1 MDRDRFSQI
10 DLDRIETP
18 CYLVDEVLLENNLR
32 ILSEMQRQSGCRIL
46 LALKAFAMVSLF
58 PLIREALPGVSAS
71 SPWEARLGKEAFG
84 GEVQTYSP
92 AYSDAD
98 IRQLVNWSDT
108 LIFNSFGQ
116 WQRYRD
122 SIPAHIQCGL
132 RINPEYSEID
142 IDLYNPCARGSRLG
156 ITRSQFRSGD
166 LEGISGLHFHTLC
179 EQNADTLERTLAV
192 IEEKFGAWI
201 GQMRWMNFGGGH
213 HLTRDDYDRERAIRI
228 IRSFRERYGVDVIL
242 EPGEAVALN
251 TGVLIASVVDIMEN
265 DQQIA
270 ILDTSAEAH
279 MPDVIAMPY
288 RPEIL
293 GADKPGVHPH
303 TYRLAGNTCL
313 AGDIIGDY
321 SFPEPLKRGSKL
333 IFMDMAHYT
342 MVKNSLFNGVRLPAI
357 RIRTKSD
364 QIRTARDFH
373 YEDYKNRL

>member
-10 DLDRIETP
+10 NLDRIETP

-58 PLIREALPGVSAS
+58 PLIRKALAGVSAS

-122 SIPAHIQCGL
+122 RIPPHIQCGL

-156 ITRSQFRSGD
+156 ITRSQFRTGD

-213 HLTRDDYDRERAIRI
+213 HLTRDDYDRERAIRV

-265 DQQIA
+265 DQQ
-270 ILDTSAEAH
+270 
-279 MPDVIAMPY
+279 
-288 RPEIL
+288 
-293 GADKPGVHPH
+293 
-303 TYRLAGNTCL
+303 
-313 AGDIIGDY
+313 
-321 SFPEPLKRGSKL
+321 
-333 IFMDMAHYT
+333 
-342 MVKNSLFNGVRLPAI
+342 
-357 RIRTKSD
+357 
-364 QIRTARDFH
+364 
-373 YEDYKNRL
+373 